1 MDQNKNW
8 VLYSFHYQ
16 WCQPGSHKNRL
27 QYNFHYQYDASLL
40 QTRYGKYTTFI
51 SNGATQAGTS
61 KGWCT
66 ASIPNGA
73 TLDFTRWELITN
85 ENPPVLIQLAQS
97 WHQKLPIVPEEDV
110 HAPSPLHS
118 FHNLFWQRNLY
129 KHLYLMHNWLR
140 VRVCAAINC
149 CCCAPIGC
157 GW

>member
-1 MDQNKNW
+1 MPFCSIQEMTAVQLSFLLCHSVKHKI
-8 VLYSFHYQ
+8 LLQYSFHFQ
-16 WCQPGSHKNRL
+16 WCLFHQNFRPGLDGSEQELSAVQLLFPMKPLWTLAFTWTAL
-27 QYNFHYQYDASLL
+27 QYNFHPQYDASLL

-97 WHQKLPIVPEEDV
+97 WHPKLLIVP
-110 HAPSPLHS
+110 
-118 FHNLFWQRNLY
+118 
-129 KHLYLMHNWLR
+129 
-140 VRVCAAINC
+140 
-149 CCCAPIGC
+149 
-157 GW
+157 